1 MDREA
6 GDDNRNIPEQTES
19 IILRLS
25 CLHVSSVGVGHVLFW
40 NERTIKGVIMT
51 TVAFQGSGNYFVPHP
66 GWNPILWSGS
76 LYVVES
82 VVSHCCTSPQ
92 CSTRK
97 EFQL

>member
-6 GDDNRNIPEQTES
+6 GDDNRNITEQTES

-25 CLHVSSVGVGHVLFW
+25 CLHVSSVSMGHVLFC
-40 NERTIKGVIMT
+40 NERTIKGVIMA
-51 TVAFQGSGNYFVPHP
+51 TVAFHGSLNYFVPHP
-66 GWNPILWSGS
+66 GWNPILWSG
-76 LYVVES
+76 LLCVVES

-97 EFQL
+97 EF

>member
-25 CLHVSSVGVGHVLFW
+25 CLHVSSVSVGHVLFC

-51 TVAFQGSGNYFVPHP
+51 TVAFRGSGNYFVPLP
-66 GWNPILWSGS
+66 GWNPILWSGLLS
-76 LYVVES
+76 VVES
-82 VVSHCCTSPQ
+82 AVSHCCTSPQ

>member
-25 CLHVSSVGVGHVLFW
+25 CLHVSSVNMGHDLFC

-51 TVAFQGSGNYFVPHP
+51 MKAFQGSGNYFVPHP
-66 GWNPILWSGS
+66 GWNPIL
-76 LYVVES
+76 
-82 VVSHCCTSPQ
+82 
-92 CSTRK
+92 
-97 EFQL
+97 